1 MFRFFSRHAWIFA
14 VIFLLILFPVSLT
27 SQARLNNRALITGLA
42 IDKNE
47 SGYVV
52 TAQIARP
59 LSSREASGE
68 SAVLDFVSESGSSVT
83 ECVKKITFEIGEIAG
98 LSHTNFII
106 LSKAV
111 LEDNAIKALD
121 YFLRD
126 LQIPT
131 SVMIVYSKGN
141 AKDVMAK
148 TSDLD
153 LSVSLGLQKVFMFK
167 EEALST
173 LMVPLQNFIDDAFN
187 PSAFSILPEL
197 DITTEETSS
206 SGQSD
211 DKSKSVGK
219 GRIKYFTPF
228 AIFKNGKFL
237 GEINNEN
244 EIRAFLLA
252 KAKNSHQFN
261 LVIDG
266 VNDDVYNNASV
277 GVRVSDKNVKMAVS
291 LGEKPTLN
299 LNIMLDKVKLLEVNN
314 NAILSGAY
322 IAQKPY
328 LTKTLERAIACQLEN
343 DLKIV
348 FNKTKVIG
356 ADVFGFA
363 DFAYKFNH
371 KEWGE
376 FINSIPNA
384 DDYLNYVDFNVK
396 VEVSSFI

>member
-1 MFRFFSRHAWIFA
+1 MFRFFSRHAWVFA
-14 VIFLLILFPVSLT
+14 IIFLLILFPVSLT

-42 IDKNE
+42 IDKDEN
-47 SGYVV
+47 GYVV

-68 SAVLDFVSESGSSVT
+68 SAVLDFVSESGSSVV

-111 LEDNAIKALD
+111 LKDNAIKALD

-131 SVMIVYSKGN
+131 SVMLAYSQGS
-141 AKDVMAK
+141 AKDVITK

-187 PSAFSILPEL
+187 PSAFSVLPEL
-197 DITTEETSS
+197 DITTDDSNSS
-206 SGQSD
+206 SEGEQN
-211 DKSKSVGK
+211 KSVGK
-219 GRIKYFTPF
+219 GRIKYFTPI

-237 GEINNEN
+237 GEINDQN

-266 VNDDVYNNASV
+266 VNDDVYDDASV

-291 LGEKPTLN
+291 LGENPTLS

-314 NAILSGAY
+314 NAILSGAF

-328 LTKTLERAIACQLEN
+328 LTKTLERAIASQLEN
-343 DLKIV
+343 DLRIV
-348 FNKTKVIG
+348 FNKTKAIG
-356 ADVFGFA
+356 ADAFGFA
-363 DFAYKFNH
+363 DLAYKFNN

-376 FINSIPNA
+376 FISSIPNA
-384 DDYLNYVDFNVK
+384 DDYLSYVDLIVN

>member
-14 VIFLLILFPVSLT
+14 IIFLLILFPVSLT

-42 IDKNE
+42 IDKDE
-47 SGYVV
+47 AGFIV

-68 SAVLDFVSESGSSVT
+68 AAILDFVSESGQSVV

-106 LSKAV
+106 LGKAV
-111 LEDNAIKALD
+111 LEDNAIKPLD

-131 SVMIVYSKGN
+131 SVMLAYSSGK
-141 AKDVMAK
+141 AKDVMTK
-148 TSDLD
+148 TSNLD

-173 LMVPLQNFIDDAFN
+173 LMVPLQKFIDDAFN

-197 DITTEETSS
+197 DISVESGNSS
-206 SGQSD
+206 SESGNQ
-211 DKSKSVGK
+211 DKTSGK

-228 AIFKNGKFL
+228 AIFKGGKFL
-237 GEINNEN
+237 GEITNQN
-244 EIRAFLLA
+244 EIRAYLLA
-252 KAKNSHQFN
+252 KAGNSHQFN
-261 LVIDG
+261 LSIEN
-266 VNDDVYNNASV
+266 VNDDVYNDANV
-277 GVRVSDKNVKMAVS
+277 GIRVGEKNVEMAVS
-291 LGEKPTLN
+291 LGEKPTLS
-299 LNIMLDKVKLLEVNN
+299 LRVMLDKVKLLEVNN
-314 NAILSGAY
+314 NAVLTGSF

-328 LTKTLERAIACQLEN
+328 LTKTLEKAISSQLEN
-343 DLKIV
+343 DLNIV
-348 FNKTKVIG
+348 FNKTKALG
-356 ADVFGFA
+356 ADVFCFA
-363 DFAYKFNH
+363 DRAYKFNN
-371 KEWGE
+371 KEWGK
-376 FINSIPNA
+376 FIETIPNA

-396 VEVSSFI
+396 VEVTSFI